1 MADAAADAG
10 QVVVADAV
18 LQVLDGAGVGRG
30 EVGDLDP
37 STMTRNKNSTAREM
51 WQMRQRSHN
60 RDQTGEMAKGHW
72 ILWRS
77 WVVEERLGR
86 AIVEAKGILGGRWFG
101 N

>member
-37 STMTRNKNSTAREM
+37 STMTRNKNSTAKP
-51 WQMRQRSHN
+51 Q
-60 RDQTGEMAKGHW
+60 
-72 ILWRS
+72 
-77 WVVEERLGR
+77 
-86 AIVEAKGILGGRWFG
+86 
-101 N
+101 